1 MLMVLF
7 FMHTMT
13 LNNAIEI
20 DIPRN
25 IQEIIENHRKVSIEI
40 HMHSMTRMVTE
51 RKSIVIDKS
60 LIPDAFK
67 HILR

>member
-1 MLMVLF
+1 
-7 FMHTMT
+7 MHTMT

-51 RKSIVIDKS
+51 RKSIMIDKS